1 MENKNKEMADSP
13 KESAPGVLD
22 VQPDVV
28 SEVKPEVK
36 PEVISEPEPV
46 EEGPDWKALGP
57 QLQAKLDALTGDFE
71 AYKASVSLG
80 VTDWEAFEVV
90 KWQWDK
96 GDKSKDMPTWLE
108 DMMTGKTQVPKVI
121 VPFIKKAEVA
131 PVTPASTKISPQVV
145 APTTVAGQN
154 ITAKVSSQ
162 ALAEARRKASLGDA
176 TELRLLLGRE
186 KKN

>member
-1 MENKNKEMADSP
+1 MEDENKEMADSP
-13 KESAPGVLD
+13 KESAPEVLE
-22 VQPDVV
+22 VQVPR
-28 SEVKPEVK
+28 PEAK
-36 PEVISEPEPV
+36 PEPV

-57 QLQAKLDALTGDFE
+57 GLQAKLDQLSNDFE

-108 DMMTGKTQVPKVI
+108 EMMTGKAAVPKVI
-121 VPFIKKAEVA
+121 LPFIKKGEAA
-131 PVTPASTKISPQVV
+131 PTPASTKISPQVV
-145 APTTVAGQN
+145 PATTVAGQN
-154 ITAKVSSQ
+154 ITTKVSSQ
-162 ALAEARRKASLGDA
+162 ALAEARRKASLGDP

>member
-1 MENKNKEMADSP
+1 MEDENKEMADSP
-13 KESAPGVLD
+13 KESAPVVLE
-22 VQPDVV
+22 VQVPQ
-28 SEVKPEVK
+28 PEVK
-36 PEVISEPEPV
+36 PETKPEPV

-57 QLQAKLDALTGDFE
+57 GLQAKLDQLSNDFE

-108 DMMTGKTQVPKVI
+108 DMMTGKAAVPKVI
-121 VPFIKKAEVA
+121 LPFIKKGEGS

-145 APTTVAGQN
+145 PATTVAGQN
-154 ITAKVSSQ
+154 ITTKVSSQ
-162 ALAEARRKASLGDA
+162 ALAEARRKASLGDP